1 MRIRRQEGYLL
12 QKIGKTVYLL
22 PYGQKIADQKRGM
35 ELNETALRLWE
46 MLEQPQTV
54 EALTDKMAAYYEIP
68 KEEQGELAKDV
79 EAFVQELLVFGAVRR
94 ELGCPKG
101 SCEGRL
107 HIAGI
112 KIEVYGEKGCIP
124 KQFDAFRMTDGGNPE
139 KAIPDLILE
148 LAERLPGSR
157 QNGTILIRNRDLIG
171 EEAIER
177 YLNGTIS
184 DLYDGMLM
192 KDADKAIDILKE
204 KIAEEKKIRVIG
216 DYDIDGV
223 NATYI
228 LLEGLERLGAYVD
241 SDIPDRIGDGYGLNR
256 HLIDR
261 SYDAG
266 IDTII
271 TCDNGIAA
279 ANEIAYGKEL
289 GMTIIVT
296 DHHEIPFDEID
307 GEKIYRLPPADAV
320 IDPKQK
326 DCVYP
331 FKGLCGAAV
340 AYKLME
346 ALWESMGKDSTD
358 LDDLIE
364 NVAIAT
370 VGDVMD
376 LDDENRIFVIVGLQ
390 MLKRTK
396 IPGLKALIECTGI
409 DKGSLNSYHIGFVL
423 GPCIN
428 ASGRLDTAKRALK
441 LLRVRTQK
449 EADILAGDLKAL
461 NDSRKD
467 MTEEAVK
474 LAKEQVETTDLSD
487 DRVLVI
493 YLPDCHESLAGIVA
507 GRIRECYYKPV
518 FVLTD
523 AEDGAKGSGRS
534 IDGYHMY
541 EELNKCKDILTKFG
555 GHRLAAGLSL
565 EKENI
570 AEFRRRLNENCTLTE
585 EEMKEKVT
593 IDMEMPFLCVT
604 EELVK
609 ELELLE
615 PFGKGNTK
623 PIFAARGVTLLGA
636 RILGKNR
643 NVLKIKAQDANGSVI
658 EAMLFQNVEG
668 FLKNMEETYG
678 RMEVDALLQGRG
690 GHIKIAVTYYPDIN
704 EYMGK
709 RTPQIVI
716 THYR

>member
-1 MRIRRQEGYLL
+1 MERWVLL
-12 QKIGKTVYLL
+12 RKGADFEAIGKKYQIS
-22 PYGQKIADQKRGM
+22 P
-35 ELNETALRLWE
+35 RL
-46 MLEQPQTV
+46 
-54 EALTDKMAAYYEIP
+54 A
-68 KEEQGELAKDV
+68 
-79 EAFVQELLVFGAVRR
+79 
-94 ELGCPKG
+94 C
-101 SCEGRL
+101 
-107 HIAGI
+107 
-112 KIEVYGEKGCIP
+112 
-124 KQFDAFRMTDGGNPE
+124 
-139 KAIPDLILE
+139 
-148 LAERLPGSR
+148 
-157 QNGTILIRNRDLIG
+157 LIRNRDVIG
-171 EEAIER
+171 EKAVDR

-192 KDADKAIDILKE
+192 KDVDKAIDILKE
-204 KIAEEKKIRVIG
+204 KIAEDKKIRVIG

-241 SDIPDRIGDGYGLNR
+241 SDIPDRISDGYGLNQ

-261 SYDAG
+261 AYDDG

-279 ANEIAYGKEL
+279 ANEIAYGKNL
-289 GMTIIVT
+289 GMTVIVT
-296 DHHEIPFDEID
+296 DHHEVPFDEKE
-307 GEKIYRLPPADAV
+307 GEKIYKLPPADAV
-320 IDPKQK
+320 IDPKQT
-326 DCVYP
+326 DCPYP

-340 AYKLME
+340 VYKLME
-346 ALWESMGKDSTD
+346 ALWESMGKDSAD

-376 LDDENRIFVIVGLQ
+376 LEDENRIFVKEGLQ
-390 MLKRTK
+390 MLRRTK
-396 IPGLKALIECTGI
+396 NPGLKALIECTGI
-409 DKGSLNSYHIGFVL
+409 DKDNLNSYHIGFVL

-441 LLRVRTQK
+441 LFRVRTQK

-467 MTEEAVK
+467 MTEEAVN
-474 LAKEQVETTDLSD
+474 LAKEQVESTELSE

-523 AEDGAKGSGRS
+523 AEDGVKGSGRS

-541 EELNKCKDILTKFG
+541 EELNKCKDLLGKFG

-565 EKENI
+565 KKENI

-593 IDMEMPFLCVT
+593 IDMEMPFSCVT

-623 PIFAARGVTLLGA
+623 PVFAARGITLLGA
-636 RILGKNR
+636 RILGRNR

-668 FLKNMEETYG
+668 FLKNLEERYG
-678 RMEVDALLQGRG
+678 RMEVDALMQGRG

-704 EYMGK
+704 EYMGRK
-709 RTPQIVI
+709 TPQIVI